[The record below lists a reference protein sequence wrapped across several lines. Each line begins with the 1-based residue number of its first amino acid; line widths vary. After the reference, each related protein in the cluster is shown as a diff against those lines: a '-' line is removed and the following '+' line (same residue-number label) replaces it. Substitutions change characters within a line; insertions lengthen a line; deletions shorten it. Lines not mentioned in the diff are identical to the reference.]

1 MPSPCNKLFG
11 QENENVYNS
20 VCFFSFFFFSNTNK
34 DEYNLKTT
42 L

>member
-1 MPSPCNKLFG
+1 MQSPCNKLFG

-20 VCFFSFFFFSNTNK
+20 VCFFLLFLFQYTNK